1 MEKKHE
7 TGEVVKKL
15 KDHYSEDLGYYEEAF
30 SHLVKYGYVDIEG
43 ERYAISSEEQERLL
57 VGDENYYA
65 QKNQAENSL
74 NSVPGAEKASDDVED
89 KDLIIEALEGLW
101 EVESED
107 DTYALICSEV
117 NERYLVVDKLYDLN
131 SDGNLAPNKLNDL
144 YLEVE
149 KGNNPL
155 ISSRETALE
164 EFETKHKNLKQQ
176 ASSEEEALYREYLRG
191 VKEGVGEDFL
201 DVAMSR
207 EAFLKELKVKKARE
221 KIEGYVNDRKYEKN
235 TPLNLRNR
243 NQFIIWKYELVRD
256 KEGLP
261 TGRITKVPYNP
272 KTGKRAASNS
282 RNSWSDFDTACRA
295 VDKYDAN
302 GVGIMFANGLIGIDI
317 DHCIDDEGNLSDVAK
332 EITKAIDS
340 YTEYSPSG
348 KGLHIFCF
356 GKIPNE
362 GNKRDDVEIYSK
374 DRFFTLTGDLFEG
387 VFRKVPKAEVT
398 QENLTAVYNKYVR
411 RQSMIDSNK
420 EIPKAVRTMED
431 DAIVEKC
438 RKSKNGEFF
447 DKMFNKGIC
456 DKYYHK
462 DGSPDFSSHDF
473 ELCAMLAYYTDDA
486 AQIDR
491 IFRTGMLMRPKWD
504 EMRGSNT
511 YGAVTIERALRN
523 RQLSRYNP
531 QEIWMK
537 KQWENNSGI
546 SNLSDSDVI
555 RQACTS
561 NRFKDI
567 FENGSLSYYTT
578 KSGLPSVAKHE
589 ASLIL
594 SLSNYTQD
602 YAQIERIMNKSKV
615 ITDDWTVKSDGSSF
629 TRGQRLIIQLMS
641 RRSAIGNNIKKT
653 SQNEMG

>member
-74 NSVPGAEKASDDVED
+74 NSVSGAEKASDDVED

-207 EAFLKELKVKKARE
+207 EAFLKEQKVKKARE
-221 KIEGYVNDRKYEKN
+221 KIEGYVNDRKNEKN

-261 TGRITKVPYNP
+261 TGRITKVP
-272 KTGKRAASNS
+272 
-282 RNSWSDFDTACRA
+282 
-295 VDKYDAN
+295 
-302 GVGIMFANGLIGIDI
+302 
-317 DHCIDDEGNLSDVAK
+317 
-332 EITKAIDS
+332 
-340 YTEYSPSG
+340 
-348 KGLHIFCF
+348 
-356 GKIPNE
+356 
-362 GNKRDDVEIYSK
+362 
-374 DRFFTLTGDLFEG
+374 
-387 VFRKVPKAEVT
+387 
-398 QENLTAVYNKYVR
+398 
-411 RQSMIDSNK
+411 
-420 EIPKAVRTMED
+420 
-431 DAIVEKC
+431 
-438 RKSKNGEFF
+438 
-447 DKMFNKGIC
+447 
-456 DKYYHK
+456 
-462 DGSPDFSSHDF
+462 
-473 ELCAMLAYYTDDA
+473 
-486 AQIDR
+486 
-491 IFRTGMLMRPKWD
+491 
-504 EMRGSNT
+504 
-511 YGAVTIERALRN
+511 
-523 RQLSRYNP
+523 
-531 QEIWMK
+531 
-537 KQWENNSGI
+537 
-546 SNLSDSDVI
+546 
-555 RQACTS
+555 
-561 NRFKDI
+561 
-567 FENGSLSYYTT
+567 
-578 KSGLPSVAKHE
+578 
-589 ASLIL
+589 
-594 SLSNYTQD
+594 
-602 YAQIERIMNKSKV
+602 
-615 ITDDWTVKSDGSSF
+615 
-629 TRGQRLIIQLMS
+629 
-641 RRSAIGNNIKKT
+641 
-653 SQNEMG
+653 

>member
-7 TGEVVKKL
+7 AGEVVKKL

-57 VGDENYYA
+57 VGDDNFHV
-65 QKNQAENSL
+65 
-74 NSVPGAEKASDDVED
+74 NSVFGAEKASDDVED

-117 NERYLVVDKLYDLN
+117 NECYLVVDKLYDLN

-176 ASSEEEALYREYLRG
+176 ASSEEEALYREYLQG
-191 VKEGVGEDFL
+191 VKEGIGDDFL

-207 EAFLKELKVKKARE
+207 EAFLQDLRVKKAKQ
-221 KIEGYVNDRKYEKN
+221 KIEEYQNDRKYEKN

-243 NQFIIWKYELVRD
+243 NQFIIWKYELVKD
-256 KEGLP
+256 KDGLP

-272 KTGKRAASNS
+272 KTGNRAASNS
-282 RNSWSDFDTACRA
+282 RSSWSDFDTACNA
-295 VDKYDAN
+295 VDKYNAN

-317 DHCIDDEGNLSDVAK
+317 DHCIDDEGNLSEQAQ

-356 GKIPNE
+356 GKIPDE

-387 VFRKVPKAEVT
+387 QFKKIPKAEVT

-411 RQSMIDSNK
+411 RQSMIDMTR
-420 EIPKAVRTMED
+420 EIPKAVRTLED

-438 RKSKNGEFF
+438 LRSKNGEFF
-447 DKMFNKGIC
+447 NKMFNQGIC
-456 DKYYHK
+456 DKYRHK
-462 DGSPDFSSHDF
+462 DGTPDFSSHDF
-473 ELCAMLAYYTDDA
+473 ELCAMIAYYTDDA

-511 YGAVTIERALRN
+511 YGAVTVQRALRN

-531 QEIWMK
+531 QEIWLK
-537 KQWENNSGI
+537 DQWTKNSGN
-546 SNLSDSDVI
+546 SNVSDDDVI
-555 RQACTS
+555 KKACGS
-561 NRFKDI
+561 KRFNDI
-567 FENGSLSYYTT
+567 FNNGNMTYYMT
-578 KSGLPSVAKHE
+578 KSGLPSVARHE

-594 SLSNYTQD
+594 SLSNYTRD
-602 YAQIERIMNKSKV
+602 YAQIERILRKSKIV
-615 ITDDWTVKSDGSSF
+615 TADWDTKADGSSF
-629 TRGQRLIIQLMS
+629 TRGQRLIVQLMT
-641 RRSAIGNNIKKT
+641 RCGSAGNTAKKT
-653 SQNEMG
+653 SQNVMD